1 MDSDGD
7 GVSDGIENLAPNN
20 GDGNN
25 DQTPDKSQGNF
36 ASLPNAVD
44 GRYVTLACL
53 EPLQLKDVTATTVSP
68 IAPPE
73 ELHFPLGFFSF
84 RISNAPKGPIL
95 LALILPDGV
104 TFDTYWK
111 YGPLPGPVAED
122 WYPFNYDNET
132 GAVFAFEEGIVFLWL
147 KDGARGDDDLQAN
160 GQVID
165 IGGPA
170 LGPVSVKDW
179 MQY

>member
-53 EPLQLKDVTATTVSP
+53 EPMVLNDVTATLVTQT
-68 IAPPE
+68 APPE
-73 ELHFPLGFFSF
+73 ELHFPLGYFHF

-95 LALILPDGV
+95 LALIMPPGV

-132 GAVFAFEEGIVFLWL
+132 GAVFAFEEGIVFLWF
-147 KDGARGDDDLQAN
+147 KDGARGDDDLQVN
-160 GQVID
+160 GEIID